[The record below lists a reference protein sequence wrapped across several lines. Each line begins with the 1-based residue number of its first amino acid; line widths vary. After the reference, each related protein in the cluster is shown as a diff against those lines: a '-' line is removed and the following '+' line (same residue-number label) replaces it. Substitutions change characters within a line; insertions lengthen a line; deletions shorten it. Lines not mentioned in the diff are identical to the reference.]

1 MSEQYEKVVIKGIED
16 RKFVRVP
23 PDAGRTARA
32 MGNLGYE
39 LERALADVIDN
50 SIAAHAT
57 KVRVVMEQI
66 FNNRVRIEII
76 DDGHGIRLADLPAA
90 IKYGAADRNDPTS
103 LGVFGFGLKT
113 ACQSFTT
120 RFSVCSS
127 PKDGS
132 DSGQII
138 FDENVISQ
146 QGDFLYETPDP
157 SPKYLRKIVELGSK
171 HGTAVVIED
180 ADHFYQFNNSDDP
193 RTEERKQKKY
203 FKDQE
208 DNVRLHLRKTFQRFI
223 DINDVRAGNVE
234 IMFNDEVIT
243 PWDPFCLKEPNSEKA
258 IDETLNLQTKSGKQG
273 VVIFRGFILPEKNE
287 FEDEELKKDV
297 GPSTHGIYV
306 YRENRLIQM
315 AEYFGLFK
323 RETHQVRA
331 RYELSYDG
339 TLDDLFQT
347 GLQKNSISLGDLA
360 DYFRDLMKPMVRE
373 TDLRARGA
381 RNKRDTTDMHAG
393 SQRVIGIAEKRINQA
408 KITPIDEHN
417 ATVENRYGQVVLPIE
432 SSSVSLITYINPVDS
447 ITNGLLWEMR
457 LQNGKQVVNINKSH
471 DFYSKVYLPTKANVT
486 ATRGLDALIWA
497 LVISETNCTIPEYKR
512 QFEEFRFEISRQLRE
527 LVAEFPEPRLIDEDD

>member
-1 MSEQYEKVVIKGIED
+1 MSEQFEKVIIPGIAD

-66 FNNRVRIEII
+66 YNNRVRIEII
-76 DDGHGIRLADLPAA
+76 DDGDGIRLDDLPAA

-132 DSGQII
+132 GSGEII
-138 FDENVISQ
+138 FDENIISLH
-146 QGDFLYETPDP
+146 GDFLYETPDP
-157 SPKYLRKIVELGSK
+157 SPEYLEKIEELGSK

-193 RTEERKQKKY
+193 RTDEKKQKRY

-208 DNVRLHLRKTFQRFI
+208 DEVRLHLRKTFQRFI
-223 DINDVRAGNVE
+223 DVKDDRAVNVE
-234 IMFNDEVIT
+234 INFNDEVIT
-243 PWDPFCLKEPNSEKA
+243 PWDPFCLKEPKLEKA
-258 IDETLNLQTKSGKQG
+258 IDETLNLQTKSGNQG
-273 VVIFRGFILPEKNE
+273 AVIFRGYILPEKNE

-315 AEYFGLFK
+315 AEYFGLF
-323 RETHQVRA
+323 RRDTHQARA

-339 TLDDLFQT
+339 TLDELFQT
-347 GLQKNSISLGDLA
+347 GLQKDSISLGDLA

-373 TDLRARGA
+373 TDLRSRGS
-381 RNKRDTTDMHAG
+381 RNKKDTTDMHAG
-393 SQRVIGIAEKRINQA
+393 SQRVIGSVENRVAQA
-408 KITPIDEHN
+408 KITPIDEHS
-417 ATVENRYGQVVLPIE
+417 ATVENQYGQTILPIE
-432 SSSVSLITYINPVDS
+432 SSSVSSVTFINPVES

-457 LQNGKQVVNINKSH
+457 LQNGKQVVSINKSH
-471 DFYSKVYLPTKANVT
+471 DFYSKVYLPTKSNVI
-486 ATRGLDALIWA
+486 ATRGLDALIWSLA
-497 LVISETNCTIPEYKR
+497 ISEANCTVPEYRR
-512 QFEEFRFEISRQLRE
+512 QFEEFRFEMSKRLRD
-527 LVAEFPEPRLIDEDD
+527 LVDEFPEPKLSDEDD